1 MDRLR
6 LDLPPHILIFPF
18 PASSHVGSMLKLAEL
33 LCHGGLHVTFLVTH
47 YIHGRLLRHS
57 DVQLRFFRYSG
68 FRLQTISDGLPE
80 GDPRSGDKIMD
91 LFHSFGAT
99 AKPHFRELLISNRQ
113 QNCDT
118 QNPIN
123 CILADLLLS
132 FPIDVAEELE
142 IPFIYF
148 KAPSTCN
155 LWVYFCVHKLVE
167 AGELPFKGTDLDAP
181 IASVPGMERFLR
193 RCDLPSFFRAQDV
206 ADRDF
211 QMILNET
218 LQIPR
223 AKALILNTF
232 EDLEGPILAH
242 ARSVCPKIYT
252 IGPLHTHLKNR
263 LQSPISSNSL
273 WEEDSNCMAWLDTQ
287 PSRSVIYVSFGSI
300 AMVSRDQLMEF
311 WHGLVNSG
319 KRFLWVVRPGSV
331 AGEGESQTPTELV
344 EGTRERG
351 YMVGWAPQEEV
362 LAHEAVGGFLTHSGW
377 NSTLES
383 IVAAVPMICWPWF
396 GDQQINSRFVEEVW
410 KLGLDMKDT
419 CDRVI
424 IEKMVRDLMDDRG
437 EEFRQS
443 ADRMAELAKKAVRE
457 GGSSYCNLDCL
468 IEDIRLLSADG
479 AHVLI
484 GRE

>member
-1 MDRLR
+1 
-6 LDLPPHILIFPF
+6 
-18 PASSHVGSMLKLAEL
+18 
-33 LCHGGLHVTFLVTH
+33 
-47 YIHGRLLRHS
+47 
-57 DVQLRFFRYSG
+57 
-68 FRLQTISDGLPE
+68 
-80 GDPRSGDKIMD
+80 
-91 LFHSFGAT
+91 
-99 AKPHFRELLISNRQ
+99 
-113 QNCDT
+113 
-118 QNPIN
+118 
-123 CILADLLLS
+123 
-132 FPIDVAEELE
+132 
-142 IPFIYF
+142 
-148 KAPSTCN
+148 
-155 LWVYFCVHKLVE
+155 
-167 AGELPFKGTDLDAP
+167 
-181 IASVPGMERFLR
+181 
-193 RCDLPSFFRAQDV
+193 
-206 ADRDF
+206 
-211 QMILNET
+211 MILNET

-273 WEEDSNCMAWLDTQ
+273 WEEDSNCMTWLDTQ

-331 AGEGESQTPTELV
+331 ASEGESQTSTELV

-351 YMVGWAPQEEV
+351 YMAGWAPQEEV

-377 NSTLES
+377 NSILES

-396 GDQQINSRFVEEVW
+396 GDQQINSRFVGEVW
-410 KLGLDMKDT
+410 KLGLDMKET

-424 IEKMVRDLMDDRG
+424 IEKMVRDLMDDRR

-457 GGSSYCNLDCL
+457 GGSSYCNLDRL
-468 IEDIRLLSADG
+468 IEDIRLLSAD
-479 AHVLI
+479 
-484 GRE
+484 

>member
-1 MDRLR
+1 MDHRGS
-6 LDLPPHILIFPF
+6 DLPPHVLIFPY
-18 PASSHVGSMLKLAEL
+18 PALSHVGPMLKLAEL

-47 YIHGRLLRHS
+47 GHLLRHS
-57 DVQLRFFRYSG
+57 DVQLRFARYSG
-68 FRLQTISDGLPE
+68 FRLETISDGLPE
-80 GDPRSGDKIMD
+80 DDPRSGDKLMD
-91 LFHSFGAT
+91 FLHSFGTT
-99 AKPHFRELLISNRQ
+99 AKPHFREFLISNRQ
-113 QNCDT
+113 QNS
-118 QNPIN
+118 NPHKPIN
-123 CILADLLLS
+123 CIVADGLLIR
-132 FPIDVAEELE
+132 FATDVAEELC
-142 IPFIYF
+142 IPIMCFRTS
-148 KAPSTCN
+148 STCN
-155 LWVYFCVHKLVE
+155 MWIYFCVPKLVQ